1 MTLASRD
8 HLKLIIE
15 SILFVADDPV
25 EIASLARVTGR
36 READVEDAV
45 DAIAS
50 EGRERG
56 LRVQRTGEAVQM
68 VTAPEAAPFVEQ
80 FLGVDE
86 DQRISHA
93 ALETLAIIA
102 YKQPI
107 GRQVIEA
114 IRGVNCDRALASLK
128 ARGLVTEVGRA
139 PTAGRP
145 YLYGTTFRFLE
156 HFGLEKPEDLPP
168 LPDMP
173 GELAGSNE
181 EPGARSPGPGEE

>member
-1 MTLASRD
+1 MTAASEND
-8 HLKLIIE
+8 HLKLVIE

-25 EIASLARVTGR
+25 EIAALARVSGH
-36 READVEDAV
+36 REAEVLAAVE
-45 DAIAS
+45 AIAADYR
-50 EGRERG
+50 GRG
-56 LRVQRTGEAVQM
+56 LRVQRTAGAVQM
-68 VTAPEAAPFVEQ
+68 VTAPEASPFVEQ

-107 GRQVIEA
+107 GRQLIEA
-114 IRGVNCDRALASLK
+114 IRGVNCDRALASLR

-139 PTAGRP
+139 PTSGRP

-173 GELAGSNE
+173 QQLAPE
-181 EPGARSPGPGEE
+181 KPDDE

>member
-1 MTLASRD
+1 MPSSDND

-15 SILFVADDPV
+15 SILFVADEPV
-25 EIASLARVTGR
+25 EIAAFPRISGHNEGAVL
-36 READVEDAV
+36 DAI
-45 DAIAS
+45 DAIAADFQ
-50 EGRERG
+50 GGCRRTERAAG
-56 LRVQRTGEAVQM
+56 GVQM

-86 DQRISHA
+86 DHRISHA

-102 YKQPI
+102 YKQPVS
-107 GRQVIEA
+107 RTVIEA
-114 IRGVNCDRALASLK
+114 IRGVNCDRALASLR

-139 PTAGRP
+139 SSAGRP

-168 LPDMP
+168 LH
-173 GELAGSNE
+173 EILEEQATANE
-181 EPGARSPGPGEE
+181 PQDEE